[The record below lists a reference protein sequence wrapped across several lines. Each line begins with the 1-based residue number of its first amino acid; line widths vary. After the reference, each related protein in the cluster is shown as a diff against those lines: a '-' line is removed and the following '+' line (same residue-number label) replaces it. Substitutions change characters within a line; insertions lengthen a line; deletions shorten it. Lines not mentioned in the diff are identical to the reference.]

1 IEHLVKLAGSY
12 HFDFGLVLGGAYRWN
27 SGVYT
32 NRTFSAFGRNLPV
45 GGGDFV
51 FNGAVD
57 NFAGWVQPGAV
68 GGVKNPS
75 YGIFDLSANY
85 DHQFGP
91 VDAGF
96 FLTVFNVLDDQDPML
111 TQTLAAGSGTTQF
124 GDPILWVGPRTITLG
139 VRLGFGG

>member
-1 IEHLVKLAGSY
+1 EHLVKMAGPY
-12 HFDFGLVLGGAYRWN
+12 HFDFGLVLGGEYGWN

-45 GGGDFV
+45 RGDALV
-51 FNGAVD
+51 CHCAVD
-57 NFAGWVQPGAV
+57 DFAGWVPPGAV
-68 GGVKNPS
+68 GSVKHPS

-111 TQTLAAGSGTTQF
+111 TQTLAAGSGTTQC